1 MSLGSPLVDTD
12 AGYRHLGSLSHQEDT
27 GAGKSH
33 LDILPLDSWAGTWL
47 HLPAGMIDWKQP
59 NQQLTNAFAYF
70 FIILKSHL

>member
-12 AGYRHLGSLSHQEDT
+12 AGYRHLGSLSHQGDT

-47 HLPAGMIDWKQP
+47 HSPAGMIDWKQP
-59 NQQLTNAFAYF
+59 NPLLLAATMLLH
-70 FIILKSHL
+70 ISL